1 MIRMIARSTL
11 YPRGFTLME
20 VLLVVAILGVI
31 ASLVVPQLAGRQE
44 QASVDASRLSATGIE
59 QALRLYAL
67 DHGGKLPSAAEGLQ
81 VLVEPVKQDPRWR
94 GPYLDTLPVDAWGQP
109 FQFEVVA
116 QRGGRG
122 TAVIRSVGP
131 DGLANTDDDI
141 TNAKSK

>member
-1 MIRMIARSTL
+1 MTRKTARSA
-11 YPRGFTLME
+11 PGRGGFTLME

-59 QALRLYAL
+59 QALKLYAL
-67 DHGGKLPSAAEGLQ
+67 DHGGKLPSTSEGLQ
-81 VLVEPVKQDPRWR
+81 VLVAPVKQDPRWR

-109 FQFEVVA
+109 FLYEVAA
-116 QRGGRG
+116 QKGGRG
-122 TAVIRSVGP
+122 MAVIRSVGP

-141 TNAKSK
+141 TNAK